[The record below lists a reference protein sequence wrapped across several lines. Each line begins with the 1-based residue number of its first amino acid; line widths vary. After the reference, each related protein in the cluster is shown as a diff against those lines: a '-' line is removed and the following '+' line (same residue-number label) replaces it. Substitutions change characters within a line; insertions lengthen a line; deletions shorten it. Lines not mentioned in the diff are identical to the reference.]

1 LADSQPFR
9 QRFEVRVGDPAEAGR
24 GTSLIRTLLKE
35 VGFHPNVV
43 RRTGIATYEAE
54 MNMVLHSE
62 EGYLELI
69 LTPEEAVVVAEDKGP
84 GIPDIPLAMSEG
96 YSTASEAMRE
106 MGFGAGMGLP
116 NIKRNCDKL
125 VISSQVG
132 CGVRLEML
140 FEPHQG
146 SVGKGVVTDRY
157 GRPLESG
164 AGRCRKA
171 AAP

>member
-1 LADSQPFR
+1 MADSQPFR

-24 GTSLIRTLLKE
+24 GTSLVRTLLRE
-35 VGFHPNVV
+35 VGFHANVV

-69 LTPEEAVVVAEDKGP
+69 LTPEQVVVVAEDKGP
-84 GIPDIPLAMSEG
+84 GIPDIPLAMTEG
-96 YSTASEAMRE
+96 YTTASEAMRE

-125 VISSQVG
+125 SISSEAG
-132 CGVRLEML
+132 SGARLEML
-140 FEPHQG
+140 FETHEG
-146 SVGKGVVTDRY
+146 DVGRGVVTDRY
-157 GRPLESG
+157 GCPLDTG
-164 AGRCRKA
+164 TGRGGKA
-171 AAP
+171 AAV